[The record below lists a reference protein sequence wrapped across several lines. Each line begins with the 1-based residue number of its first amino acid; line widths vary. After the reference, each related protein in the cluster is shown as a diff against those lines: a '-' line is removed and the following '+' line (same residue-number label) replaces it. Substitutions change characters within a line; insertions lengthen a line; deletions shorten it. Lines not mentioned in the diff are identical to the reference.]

1 MANKEYDLILSD
13 YQMDD
18 GDGIELAKFLNES
31 DISTPLII
39 LTGFATKEIAIKAV
53 QLGLYAFLEKQCAP
67 SEIYKAVELGID
79 FGKNKKR
86 HLNFSSMGEI
96 SSILMHEIVDPLN
109 RSLSRV
115 ELIESRLAK
124 NVSNIEYFQEL
135 KEDLDYISRLIANV
149 RVQLRNTKDVY
160 LKKFP
165 VLHFVEVIETLQP
178 ELEIK
183 YYSHLLENLFIRS
196 DVVLFNQVIENLR
209 KNAAEAMLNGEVSKA
224 KLQIFKK
231 DEGIVIE
238 FENNSPEI
246 PPSMRTRIFEA
257 FVSTKKDSQSN
268 LGIGLYFC
276 NKVLKSHGGTITVK
290 DSMPTTFVMTIPLV

>member
-1 MANKEYDLILSD
+1 ME
-13 YQMDD
+13 D
-18 GDGIELAKFLNES
+18 GDGIELAKFIKES
-31 DISTPLII
+31 NIITPLII

-67 SEIYKAVELGID
+67 NEIYKAVELGIE
-79 FGKNKKR
+79 FGKNQKR
-86 HLNFSSMGEI
+86 HINFSSMGEI

-115 ELIESRLAK
+115 ELIEALLAK
-124 NVSNIEYFQEL
+124 NSKKVEYFQEL
-135 KEDLDYISRLIANV
+135 REDLDYISRLITNV
-149 RVQLRNTKDVY
+149 RVQLRGTKDVY

-165 VLHFVEVIETLQP
+165 VLHFIEVIETLQP
-178 ELEIK
+178 DLEIK
-183 YYSHLLENLFIRS
+183 YYPHLLENLFIRS

-209 KNAAEAMLNGEVSKA
+209 KNAIEAMSVGEVSKA
-224 KLQIFKK
+224 KFQIFKK
-231 DEGIVIE
+231 DDELIFE

-276 NKVLKSHGGTITVK
+276 NKVLKSHGGKIAVK
-290 DSMPTTFVMTIPLV
+290 DSFPTTFVMVIPLA